1 MKYIFLL
8 PFLLISSLIFSQNEI
23 QADLLLS
30 ADSVQTPK
38 IKYIRCGASIASKE
52 PLVIIDGLPVTYEH
66 EIYKNLNTEDI
77 VSIDVLKD
85 APAVLCYGSAGRYG
99 VVLISTKHGT
109 IDRLSTTI
117 YPFKTYKIWN
127 NHWTTLQDMF
137 NAITA
142 KVPGV
147 QIDNTYTNN
156 IATNIKMRG
165 STNTIVIVDGIRQDA
180 SILNQ
185 LNPSDIESIE
195 VSNNLAA
202 QNYFVNN

>member
-38 IKYIRCGASIASKE
+38 IKYIRCGASISSKE
-52 PLVIIDGLPVTYEH
+52 PLVIIDGLPVTYDH
-66 EIYKNLNTEDI
+66 EIYKNLNPQDI

-99 VVLISTKHGT
+99 VVLINTKHGT
-109 IDRLSTTI
+109 IDRVSTTT
-117 YPFKTYKIWN
+117 YPFKVYKIWN

-137 NAITA
+137 NALTA